1 MAGTYKIDRRNV
13 TIKGRNET
21 LLSVAFG
28 DPGQND
34 ELVKSAS
41 ARLDELKLEGGELCL
56 INGPAS
62 LPVAVAVAHG
72 VAHMFGAVACFDPKL
87 AAYVVSV
94 SHTPAFDVGTLIPA
108 TEVKE
113 A

>member
-1 MAGTYKIDRRNV
+1 MAGTYKIDRSNV
-13 TIKGRNET
+13 TINGRNGT

-41 ARLDELKLEGGELCL
+41 ARLDELKLEGGEICL

-62 LPVAVAVAHG
+62 LPVALVIGHGTAHLYK
-72 VAHMFGAVACFDPKL
+72 AVACFDPKL
-87 AAYVVSV
+87 SGYVVSV
-94 SHTPAFDVGTLIPA
+94 AHGNEYKVGQVIPSSEV
-108 TEVKE
+108 TE
-113 A
+113 